1 MRQAIRDFWAWYE
14 RNYALNVGIT
24 AVLFAL
30 QLVHLSWL
38 SLDVVANRLTGEGY
52 FPVHGVTR
60 FLILVVDYTEIPA
73 LLSTSLLYIN
83 DLRKGRVWRSIF
95 FLALLNSQWIHLFWI
110 TDEFVVGEFQDGSRS
125 GSGIPGWLAWIAIG
139 IDYLEIPV
147 IFDTVRRFIVAV
159 RDERVATFLREDFG

>member
-1 MRQAIRDFWAWYE
+1 VRRVLHDFWAWYE

-38 SLDVVANRLTGEGY
+38 SLDVVADRLTDEGY
-52 FPVHGVTR
+52 FPVHGFAR

-73 LLSTSLLYIN
+73 LISTSVLYLN
-83 DLRKGRVWRSIF
+83 DLRKGRVGRSLF

-110 TDEFVVGEFQDGSRS
+110 TDEFVVGEFQNGSS
-125 GSGIPGWLAWIAIG
+125 AGSNIPGWLAWIAIG
-139 IDYLEIPV
+139 IDYLELPV
-147 IFDTVRRFIVAV
+147 IFDTVRRFILAV
-159 RDERVATFLREDFG
+159 RQERVGTFLREDFG